1 MKMKDA
7 PTTTLT
13 NGLRVANFSSPHPFT
28 FEDQTVLEA
37 CDIERSRALS
47 LISEEIL
54 TPNPANDRVYD
65 VNLSFKVDP
74 VSMRQLGWLEE
85 QDDIDVVIV
94 PLPVISALKAAGIP
108 LGKAR
113 TIRSVDRVKKICSCN
128 KFCK

>member
-13 NGLRVANFSSPHPFT
+13 NGLRVANFSSPHTFT

-37 CDIERSRALS
+37 CDVERSRALS
-47 LISEEIL
+47 LIAEEVL
-54 TPNPANDRVYD
+54 TPNPFNDTAYD
-65 VNLSFKVDP
+65 VALSFKIDQ
-74 VSMRQLGWLEE
+74 VSLRQLGWLEE

-113 TIRSVDRVKKICSCN
+113 TIRSVNRVTKTCSCN